1 MEKTTITLIDPK
13 QGHIALNDL
22 WRIIKAE
29 LIGGHRVTIMAR
41 SESRSLA
48 QNRLLWSA
56 LTDLSEQVQWFGKK
70 LTPEG
75 WKNFITGH
83 MNGQDLVPNM
93 DGTGFIAIGK
103 GKSTSEMTIAEMT
116 ALIDLIHAFG
126 TDNEVEWSKESIA
139 SD

>member
-1 MEKTTITLIDPK
+1 MEKITLNLSDAK
-13 QGHIALNDL
+13 QAHKALIDL
-22 WRIIKAE
+22 WAIIKGE
-29 LIGGHRVTIMAR
+29 LIGGHRVTLIAR

-48 QNRLLWSA
+48 QNRMLWSC
-56 LTDLSEQVQWFGKK
+56 LNDLSEQVEWFGKK

-83 MNGQDLVPNM
+83 MAGQDLLPNM

-103 GKSTSEMTIAEMT
+103 GKSTSEMTIAEMS

-126 TDNEVEWSKESIA
+126 SDNEVEWSKESIA

>member
-1 MEKTTITLIDPK
+1 MEKITLNLSDAKQAHKALIDLWAIIKGELICGHRITLI
-13 QGHIALNDL
+13 
-22 WRIIKAE
+22 
-29 LIGGHRVTIMAR
+29 AR

-48 QNRLLWSA
+48 QNRMLWSC
-56 LTDLSEQVQWFGKK
+56 LNDLSEQVEWFGKK

-83 MNGQDLVPNM
+83 MAGQDLLPNM

-103 GKSTSEMTIAEMT
+103 GKSTSEMTIAEMS

-126 TDNEVEWSKESIA
+126 SDNEVEWSKESIA